1 MNTKYLLL
9 WFEAPLQSWGY
20 DSKFGRR
27 ETLDFP
33 TKSGVLGLLFCAL
46 GKGGEQTELLS
57 RFSELKQTVF
67 SFKKFKENKK
77 DEETKIEIKKTA
89 NLHDFQMIGSGY
101 IPKKSKP
108 SYFNNIDD
116 NFIKWFGFMIPHT
129 SVEKNNGFST
139 DSDSNIA
146 GTKLTHRYYL
156 QDCAFAV
163 ALEVPCDLAEEC
175 ENALKNPVWEIS
187 LGRKCCVP
195 SEMIFQGTFDDLKS
209 LLDSES
215 LKKLVLADSE
225 KVSRKERLVCD
236 FAVFDEN
243 DSIVESIFSDED
255 EISISDEKYAF
266 ANDDSFT
273 LNDIPL
279 QFGTEKK
286 YKDRRV
292 KKITLEN
299 LSIK

>member
-67 SFKKFKENKK
+67 SFKKFKETKK
-77 DEETKIEIKKTA
+77 NEETKIEIKKTA

-101 IPKKSKP
+101 AEKI
-108 SYFNNIDD
+108 NLDE
-116 NFIKWFGFMIPHT
+116 WFGLMIPHK
-129 SVEKNNGFST
+129 SDGGFSRT
-139 DSDSNIA
+139 NDGIA

-195 SEMIFQGTFDDLKS
+195 SEMIFQGSFDDLKS

-236 FAVFDEN
+236 FAVFDET
-243 DSIVESIFSDED
+243 DSIVESIFSDENK
-255 EISISDEKYAF
+255 ISISDEKYF
-266 ANDDSFT
+266 YANDDSFT

-292 KKITLEN
+292 KKITLEK
-299 LSIK
+299 LTK

>member
-67 SFKKFKENKK
+67 SFKKFRVTEKN
-77 DEETKIEIKKTA
+77 DEKNIEIKKTA

-101 IPKKSKP
+101 AEKI
-108 SYFNNIDD
+108 NLDE
-116 NFIKWFGFMIPHT
+116 WFGLMIPHK
-129 SVEKNNGFST
+129 SDGNFSRT
-139 DSDSNIA
+139 NDGIA

-195 SEMIFQGTFDDLKS
+195 SEMIFQGAFDDLKS

-243 DSIVESIFSDED
+243 DSILENIFSDED

>member
-67 SFKKFKENKK
+67 SFKKFKETKK
-77 DEETKIEIKKTA
+77 NEETKIEIKKSA

-101 IPKKSKP
+101 ADLADFSKIAKSDEEKKFYDWYSSMIPK
-108 SYFNNIDD
+108 
-116 NFIKWFGFMIPHT
+116 T
-129 SVEKNNGFST
+129 SEGKNAVGG
-139 DSDSNIA
+139 

-156 QDCAFAV
+156 QNCAFAV

-195 SEMIFQGTFDDLKS
+195 SEIIFQGSFDDLKS
-209 LLDSES
+209 ILDSES

-225 KVSRKERLVCD
+225 KVSRKERLICD

-255 EISISDEKYAF
+255 EIAISDEKYF
-266 ANDDSFT
+266 YANDDSFT